1 MYYHGDFEEDHLPH
15 NQEKTGT
22 NTSVISDKKYFPS
35 IDTDFDDWAIFI
47 FYVLGWMPCV
57 WQINN
62 FASVF
67 LFR

>member
-1 MYYHGDFEEDHLPH
+1 MDVLCSYMVVMGTHYDLISLLCLRYIIIYYHGDFEEDHLPH
-15 NQEKTGT
+15 NQE
-22 NTSVISDKKYFPS
+22 SS
-35 IDTDFDDWAIFI
+35 
-47 FYVLGWMPCV
+47 GWMPCV